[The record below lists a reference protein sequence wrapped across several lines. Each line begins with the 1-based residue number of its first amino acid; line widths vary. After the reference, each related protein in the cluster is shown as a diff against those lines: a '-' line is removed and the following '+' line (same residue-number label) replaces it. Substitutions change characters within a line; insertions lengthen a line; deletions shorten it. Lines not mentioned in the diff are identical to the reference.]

1 MTKPTYVQFF
11 SEFGIEDVASVGG
24 KNASL
29 GEMYQKLS
37 DQGVRVP
44 NGFATTAQAYRY
56 MLEESGAVAQL
67 HEALD
72 GLVPSDVK
80 DLARRAKRAARLCTA
95 PRSPKILP
103 PRSSTRITPSRGVR
117 RRREPGRALVGDG
130 GRPAHGELRRSTGD
144 LPQRSRE
151 ESCSTPAS
159 DASPACSPIAPSTT
173 ASTRVST
180 TTRSRCRSAS

>member
-56 MLEESGAVAQL
+56 MLEESGAVDQL
-67 HEALD
+67 HERLD
-72 GLVPSDVK
+72 GLCDRSDVEG
-80 DLARRAKRAARLCTA
+80 LRRACERHARLCHVA
-95 PRSPKILP
+95 P
-103 PRSSTRITPSRGVR
+103 TPLRCCVEIS
-117 RRREPGRALVGDG
+117 AYHSLGDR
-130 GRPAHGELRRSTGD
+130 GRP
-144 LPQRSRE
+144 
-151 ESCSTPAS
+151 
-159 DASPACSPIAPSTT
+159 
-173 ASTRVST
+173 
-180 TTRSRCRSAS
+180 